1 MRDDSKE
8 LLVSYEISSLA
19 QRLEKQLNIKWGF
32 NNLTPFDNLYKLRA
46 CTEDTISILP
56 NTSVIIP
63 TGIYLFLSSPRFNTV
78 VQPYTDLFFNKKL
91 FTLTSIFDYNYRNEL
106 MVFMCSYSKE
116 EQLINPGE
124 SIANIQFTG
133 SVNIEF
139 TKVNQI
145 PPNEGDIKT
154 KDSQWVQEEKR
165 VRNIEQASNITHTS
179 YPQNPKYSKNGI
191 QKVIEDRLK

>member
-19 QRLEKQLNIKWGF
+19 QKLEKELNIKWGF
-32 NNLTPFDNLYKLRA
+32 NALTPFDNLYKLRA
-46 CTEDTISILP
+46 CTESTISILP

-78 VQPYTDLFFNKKL
+78 IQPYTDLFFNKKL

-106 MVFMCSYSKE
+106 MVFMCSYNNE
-116 EQLINPGE
+116 EQLINPGDA
-124 SIANIQFTG
+124 IANIQFTG
-133 SVNIEF
+133 SINIEF
-139 TKVNQI
+139 NKVTQI

-165 VRNIEQASNITHTS
+165 IKNIEQSSNITHTS
-179 YPQNPKYSKNGI
+179 YPQTPKYSKNSI
-191 QKVIEDRLK
+191 QKIIEDRLK